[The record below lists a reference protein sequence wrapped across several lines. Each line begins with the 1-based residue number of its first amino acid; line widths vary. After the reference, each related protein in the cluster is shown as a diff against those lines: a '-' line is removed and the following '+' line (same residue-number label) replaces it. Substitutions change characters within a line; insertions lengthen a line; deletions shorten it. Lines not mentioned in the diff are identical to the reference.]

1 MKNAR
6 LGYGLF
12 GAALFVLIFLGLT
25 TGAYDIGFIDV
36 LKVLSG
42 DDYAD
47 RSTHHYVFHHLRV
60 PRTLGA
66 VMVGALLA
74 AAGTAMQG
82 LFRNPL
88 ADPGLIGVSTGA
100 ALLAVTALFFGLS
113 EVSATIGIPVE
124 YVLPF
129 LAFVGAMLAALLA
142 LRLSLVHGRTV
153 LSVLLLIGIC
163 IQFFGGAVTS
173 IFVYA
178 SDDESLRSI
187 TFWTMGGFA
196 GIRRDMLFLLLF
208 AGLPVLFLLWRN
220 HREMDIMTLGET
232 EAEATGVNLKK
243 TRNRIIVLSAL
254 AVGVSVATSGVVGF
268 IGLAAPHMARLAFGQ
283 RHSRLLPAAI
293 LIGAILAAASDLA
306 ARTLLAPQ
314 EIPVGIIT
322 AVIGTPIIVSLL
334 LRMRGKLATQA

>member
-6 LGYGLF
+6 VGYGLF

-25 TGAYDIGFIDV
+25 TGAYDIGFSDV

-42 DDYAD
+42 NDYAD

-124 YVLPF
+124 YVLPL

>member
-12 GAALFVLIFLGLT
+12 GAALFVLVFLGLT

-36 LKVLSG
+36 LKVFSG

-60 PRTLGA
+60 PRTIGA

-113 EVSATIGIPVE
+113 EVSATIGTPVE
-124 YVLPF
+124 YVLPV

-178 SDDESLRSI
+178 SDDEALRSI

-196 GIRRDMLFLLLF
+196 GIRRDMLFLLLI
-208 AGLPVLFLLWRN
+208 AGFPVLFLLWRN

-232 EAEATGVNLKK
+232 EAEATGVNIKK

-268 IGLAAPHMARLAFGQ
+268 IGLAAPHMARLAVGQ